1 MELLSTAI
9 VSAVLLLLAAVMMVL
24 HMRAWR
30 RAKRHTTDVAEL
42 DYRGRQF
49 RRRMQTSA
57 LLGILG
63 LAIMFGSLIRG
74 PWWFVAI
81 FWVGVLLVLAWLALL
96 ALADV
101 VATKLYFGRLHADYL
116 AEQAKLQVQLRRAK
130 RCRGN
135 GQTGT
140 D

>member
-9 VSAVLLLLAAVMMVL
+9 VSGVLLLLAAMLMIL

-30 RAKRHTTDVAEL
+30 RAKQQAADVAEL
-42 DYRGRQF
+42 DYRSRQF

-57 LLGILG
+57 LLGLLALG
-63 LAIMFGSLIRG
+63 IMFGSIIRG
-74 PWWFVAI
+74 PWWFVALY
-81 FWVGVLLVLAWLALL
+81 WLGVLLMLAWVALL

-101 VATKLYFGRLHADYL
+101 VATKLYFGRLRAQYL
-116 AEQAKLQVQLRRAK
+116 VEQAKLQLQLRRA
-130 RCRGN
+130 RRSRGN
-135 GQTGT
+135 GQTRG